1 MYVLG
6 EAFRACRACLN
17 VGGGVIHRQI
27 FASFCFN
34 LIISLSSLL
43 CLYLGIKCSG
53 TLQFTIPE

>member
-6 EAFRACRACLN
+6 EACRACRACLN
-17 VGGGVIHRQI
+17 EQI
-27 FASFCFN
+27 FASFGFN

-53 TLQFTIPE
+53 TLQFTVPE